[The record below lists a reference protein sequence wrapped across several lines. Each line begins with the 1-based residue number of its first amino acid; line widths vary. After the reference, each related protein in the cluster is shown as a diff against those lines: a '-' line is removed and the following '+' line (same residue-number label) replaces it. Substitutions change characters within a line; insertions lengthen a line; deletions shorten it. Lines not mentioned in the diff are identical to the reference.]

1 MAKTVFDVLIQKYE
15 EDVSSSVQFLVGGGA
30 KSFDDYR
37 EVVGRIR
44 GLQLA
49 IQTTR
54 DLARTQMEG
63 GDDDFN

>member
-1 MAKTVFDVLIQKYE
+1 MAKTVFDALIGKYE
-15 EDVSSSVQFLVGGGA
+15 EDISSATQFLVSGGA

-49 IQTTR
+49 IQTTK
-54 DLARTQMEG
+54 DLSRNFMEE
-63 GDDDFN
+63 DDE

>member
-1 MAKTVFDVLIQKYE
+1 MAKTVFDVLVQKFE
-15 EDVSSSVQFLVGGGA
+15 EDVTSSTQFLVNGGA

-49 IQTTR
+49 IQTTK
-54 DLARTQMEG
+54 DLSRSQMEE
-63 GDDDFN
+63 DDE

>member
-1 MAKTVFDVLIQKYE
+1 MAKTVFDVLIEKFE
-15 EDVSSSVQFLVGGGA
+15 EDVSSSTQFLINGGC

-49 IQTTR
+49 IQTTK
-54 DLARTQMEG
+54 DLLRSQMEN
-63 GDDDFN
+63 DDE